1 MVHKAHVWSASLIHE
16 AIRSLERWIADC
28 DNQNMAALQREKGKR
43 EDHRSQWKD
52 LRPRARI
59 RLASMPVLAVHVVLQ
74 FILPD

>member
-1 MVHKAHVWSASLIHE
+1 MRSCMVPGEHIRAHIRTPRLRYERSYMVHKAHIWSASLIHE

-52 LRPRARI
+52 L
-59 RLASMPVLAVHVVLQ
+59 
-74 FILPD
+74 